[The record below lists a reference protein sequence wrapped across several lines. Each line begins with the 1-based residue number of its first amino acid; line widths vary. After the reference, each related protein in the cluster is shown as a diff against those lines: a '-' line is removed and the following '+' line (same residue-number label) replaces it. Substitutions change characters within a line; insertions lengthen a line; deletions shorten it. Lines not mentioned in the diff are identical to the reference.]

1 MLLFNVSLEEKG
13 GRERKEF
20 NNVQLW
26 RLRKGSKE
34 GGVRVQT
41 EDQVYGCVE
50 LSAAQA

>member
-1 MLLFNVSLEEKG
+1 MLQWRR
-13 GRERKEF
+13 REGKKEF

-26 RLRKGSKE
+26 RLRKGSW
-34 GGVRVQT
+34 GGNVRVQA